1 MLNSENISKE
11 EIDELIEELSAILEN
26 NDSQKDMKRA
36 EELRKEINCK
46 KALLEII

>member
-1 MLNSENISKE
+1 MNLKDILE

-36 EELRKEINCK
+36 EELREEINYK
-46 KALLEII
+46 KALLETI